1 MGIFSALFGGTKTKE
16 VSNIPSYAKPSFQS
30 LAGMITPLASQGT
43 TATGNLASGALDA
56 TLRGDYLGAGNPYLQ
71 QMAEAIS
78 RQYGEAL
85 TGGLRQVDANAQ
97 RAGVPYSSRTAVVG
111 GRVARLGAQ
120 DLADRIAGLYGNAY
134 ESERGRQTSLIPTGI
149 QAGQMP
155 MNQALSIASL
165 MKGSGGQQI
174 VNQPGI
180 LGGIGQIMGGAGSL
194 GGWLWP
200 KQQQQPQQPL
210 NYVGGGWA

>member
-1 MGIFSALFGGTKTKE
+1 MGFFSSLFGGTSSAPYDN
-16 VSNIPSYAKPSFQS
+16 VPSYAKPGFNALAGLIPS
-30 LAGMITPLASQGT
+30 LANQGVTPTGTAAT
-43 TATGNLASGALDA
+43 TALNDTLAGK
-56 TLRGDYLGAGNPYLQ
+56 YLGAGNPYLQ
-71 QMAEAIS
+71 QMADAIS

-134 ESERGRQTSLIPTGI
+134 ETERGRQTSLIPTGI
-149 QAGQMP
+149 EAGNLP
-155 MNQALSIASL
+155 LNQAIGIASL
-165 MKGSGGQQI
+165 MKGAAGTRPVSS
-174 VNQPGI
+174 PGI
-180 LGGIGQIMGGAGSL
+180 LGGVGQLLGGVGSL

-200 KQQQQPQQPL
+200 K
-210 NYVGGGWA
+210 

>member
-1 MGIFSALFGGTKTKE
+1 MGFFDTLFGGTKTKP
-16 VSNIPSYAKPSFQS
+16 VSNIPTYAKPGFQT
-30 LAGMITPLASQGT
+30 LAGQISPLATQGT
-43 TATGNLASGALDA
+43 TATGQMADTALQS

-71 QMAEAIS
+71 QMADAIS
-78 RQYGEAL
+78 RQYGENL
-85 TGGLRQVDANAQ
+85 TAGLRQVDTNAQ
-97 RAGVPYSSRTAVVG
+97 RAGVPYSSRTVVLG

-155 MNQALSIASL
+155 LQNALAIAQL
-165 MKGSGGQQI
+165 MKGAEGTQNVST
-174 VNQPGI
+174 PGI
-180 LGGIGQIMGGAGSL
+180 LGGIGQLIGGGAQL

-200 KQQQQPQQPL
+200 K
-210 NYVGGGWA
+210 